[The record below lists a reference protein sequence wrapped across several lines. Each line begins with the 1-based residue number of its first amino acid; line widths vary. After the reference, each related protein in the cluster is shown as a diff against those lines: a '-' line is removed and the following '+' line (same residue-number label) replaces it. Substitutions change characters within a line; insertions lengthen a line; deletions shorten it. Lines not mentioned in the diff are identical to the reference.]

1 MNSEFQF
8 EALETGLDEGK
19 MINSEPG
26 PSGLKNVEYDAML
39 STLTT
44 NDSSQLVP
52 EIPRPKY
59 QMKLNLVSSQS
70 SEHSGD
76 EDAIFRC
83 FQENVQPPV
92 VVKKKKKVYK
102 ESRARYRVKVKSI
115 NEVNDTFIKSMKT
128 LIPGLANNAD
138 RAGALE
144 LAVEYI
150 QFLQSKLDSD
160 YKEDFLAAIASE

>member
-8 EALETGLDEGK
+8 EALETGLDKGK
-19 MINSEPG
+19 MINPEPG

-44 NDSSQLVP
+44 NNSSQLVP
-52 EIPRPKY
+52 EIPKY
-59 QMKLNLVSSQS
+59 QMKLNLVGSQS

-76 EDAIFRC
+76 EDAILRC
-83 FQENVQPPV
+83 LQENVQPPV
-92 VVKKKKKVYK
+92 VVKKKKKMYK